1 MDPALLASDRPPA
14 ELVPAEHP
22 PLRLTAA
29 LRALGRCAVVSV
41 PLLARRR
48 VHHPPAAVGTR
59 LRFPGGT
66 TSWVYRE
73 TVVDRP
79 PAAEPCVLVVQFRLR
94 GVRGR
99 AHALFRAESW
109 LNGPLFAGF
118 PGLVTKWWVAAD
130 EQGVYRGVYEY
141 DGALR
146 ADAYARA
153 LWWVLAAVSVRGS
166 IRYVGVPGARRSD
179 VLVPA
184 PDGSLELRLRV
195 PR

>member
-1 MDPALLASDRPPA
+1 MQAIPAATQHR
-14 ELVPAEHP
+14 
-22 PLRLTAA
+22 PLRL
-29 LRALGRCAVVSV
+29 
-41 PLLARRR
+41 
-48 VHHPPAAVGTR
+48 PAAVAGLARCVVVSTWLMARGRIRHPRGAVGTQ

-79 PAAEPCVLVVQFRLR
+79 PADDPCVLVVEFRLR

-99 AHALFRAESW
+99 GHELFRAESW

-118 PGLVTKWWVAAD
+118 PGLLTKWWVAAD
-130 EQGVYRGVYEY
+130 ELGVYRGVYEY
-141 DGALR
+141 DGPQR

-166 IRYVGVPGARRSD
+166 IRHVVVPGVRRAD
-179 VLVPA
+179 VLVPPAA
-184 PDGSLELRLRV
+184 PGGPVELRLGSLAAA
-195 PR
+195 

>member
-1 MDPALLASDRPPA
+1 MTSTPTEHRP
-14 ELVPAEHP
+14 L
-22 PLRLTAA
+22 PLTTAA
-29 LRALGRCAVVSV
+29 LALARCAVVSV
-41 PLLARRR
+41 GLTARGCI
-48 VHHPPAAVGTR
+48 HHPHGAVGTR

-73 TVVDRP
+73 TVVERP
-79 PAAEPCVLVVQFRLR
+79 PATDPCVLVVQFRLR

-99 AHALFRAESW
+99 GHALFRAESW

-141 DGALR
+141 DGAER
-146 ADAYARA
+146 ADRYART
-153 LWWVLAAVSVRGS
+153 LWWVLALVSVRGS
-166 IRYVGVPGARRSD
+166 IRHVVVPGVRRAD

-184 PDGSLELRLRV
+184 GDGSVELRLESTAAA
-195 PR
+195 

>member
-1 MDPALLASDRPPA
+1 MEPTPPEHRPLPFFTAVRA
-14 ELVPAEHP
+14 EA
-22 PLRLTAA
+22 
-29 LRALGRCAVVSV
+29 RCAVVSV
-41 PLLARRR
+41 GLVARGRI
-48 VHHPPAAVGTR
+48 HHPRDAVGTR

-73 TVVDRP
+73 TVIDRP
-79 PAAEPCVLVVQFRLR
+79 SAADPCVLVVEFRLR
-94 GVRGR
+94 WVRGR

-130 EQGVYRGVYEY
+130 ERGTYRGVYEY
-141 DGALR
+141 DGSER
-146 ADAYARA
+146 ADRYARA

-166 IRYVGVPGARRSD
+166 IHHVVVPGVRRAD

-184 PDGSLELRLRV
+184 AGDGPVELRLG
-195 PR
+195 PMAAA